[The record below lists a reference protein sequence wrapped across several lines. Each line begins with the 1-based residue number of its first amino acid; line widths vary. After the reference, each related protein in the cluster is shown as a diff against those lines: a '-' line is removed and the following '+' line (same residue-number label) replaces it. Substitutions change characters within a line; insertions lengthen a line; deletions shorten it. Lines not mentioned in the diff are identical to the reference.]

1 MDALARCVPSGCN
14 IGRDVFA
21 PHESSMGSGVVVGCG
36 LHAIPSHTNSAL
48 TNFLSIHV
56 AVALEKASWHSEQ
69 ACFCAKEPALLS

>member
-1 MDALARCVPSGCN
+1 
-14 IGRDVFA
+14 
-21 PHESSMGSGVVVGCG
+21 MGSGVVVGCG